1 MVNWKGVLTVA
12 VLMAIAAQII
22 HTVGAVLT
30 MGYYVDPQYSSVWS
44 KLMMPSAGPPPAS
57 FMVLSL
63 IVGFITSLIFAWFYT
78 VVRDSIPGDAPTNKG
93 LNYGL
98 MLYLVA
104 GVPFIATNFLLINL
118 PLGITVSWFF
128 EGLLVYLI
136 GGLLAARL
144 LK

>member
-1 MVNWKGVLTVA
+1 MVNWKGVLRVA
-12 VLMAIAAQII
+12 VLMAVAAQII

-57 FMVLSL
+57 FVIMSL
-63 IVGFITSLIFAWFYT
+63 GIGFITSLIFAWFYT